1 MRMVKRTAV
10 LDFYELVLA
19 LVLFASPWLFAFAD
33 GVARADDWLSALAV
47 AMSSLAALIIFR
59 DWPGW
64 TTFILGIWIAVSPW
78 VLGFKD
84 AAGKGV
90 NVAIGG
96 LIAYIAIL
104 EWWMLHYGPVTELRE
119 S

>member
-1 MRMVKRTAV
+1 
-10 LDFYELVLA
+10 
-19 LVLFASPWLFAFAD
+19 
-33 GVARADDWLSALAV
+33 
-47 AMSSLAALIIFR
+47 MSSLAALIIFR

-84 AAGKGV
+84 AAGNGV